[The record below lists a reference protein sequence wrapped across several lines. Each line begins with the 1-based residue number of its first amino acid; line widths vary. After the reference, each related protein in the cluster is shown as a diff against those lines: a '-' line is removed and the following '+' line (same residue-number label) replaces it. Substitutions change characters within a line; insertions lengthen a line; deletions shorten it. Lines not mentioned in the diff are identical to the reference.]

1 MINNAQVRRGG
12 VLRQALMRKTGNMI
26 APANKFILRVLY
38 LSTSMLLAL
47 ALLSCAGSGGSPADS
62 AAAGAGRGKGRPEK
76 GQAANR
82 PAVHVETVGIQRIS
96 VQRQVEL
103 AGTLVSPG
111 QARVTSEAPGV
122 VREVLVELGQEVQVG
137 QPIVRLDPRELQIA
151 LERAESL
158 LRQTEAQLGIDGVRY
173 KEPPPDEQIAIV
185 RTAIAN
191 RDDARAQLQRT
202 TQLMQKGLVPQAD
215 FDTVQTRV
223 KVTEAAYQAALETV
237 QSLKAT
243 LQERRA
249 ALELARKKLNDAV
262 IRAPVA
268 GSIAE
273 RLVQPGEFIRENT
286 PVVTIVQMNPL
297 KLRTAVQE
305 RYAEVMRPGLPAEFR
320 VESLPEARFQGKVAY
335 ISPAVDQATRTFA
348 VEILVDNRE
357 RRLKPGFF
365 AKGVIY
371 TRLDTDVLAV
381 PERAISTLAGVST
394 VYVIDGNNTVR
405 QQVVALGARQGDLV
419 EVTSGLQGT
428 ELLAASNLNQLA
440 TGMKVETGAAAEA
453 APPEGRP
460 ERKPGARR
468 GDGGK
473 R

>member
-1 MINNAQVRRGG
+1 M
-12 VLRQALMRKTGNMI
+12 T
-26 APANKFILRVLY
+26 APANKWILRVLY
-38 LSTSMLLAL
+38 PLTF
-47 ALLSCAGSGGSPADS
+47 ALLGFALVSCAGSGGSPAAS
-62 AAAGAGRGKGRPEK
+62 GSPEAARGKSRPEK
-76 GQAANR
+76 GQGPGR
-82 PAVHVETVGIQRIS
+82 PAVHVETAGIQRIS
-96 VQRQVEL
+96 IQRQVEL

-111 QARVTSEAPGV
+111 QARVSSEAPGV

-137 QPIVRLDPRELQIA
+137 QPLVRLDPRELQIA

-158 LRQTEAQLGIDGVRY
+158 LRQTEAQLGIDGVRR
-173 KEPPPDEQIAIV
+173 KEPPPDEEIAIV

-249 ALELARKKLNDAV
+249 AVELARKKLNDAV

-320 VESLPEARFQGKVAY
+320 VESLPDARFQGKVAY

-381 PERAISTLAGVST
+381 PERAVSTLAGVST
-394 VYVIDGNNTVR
+394 VYVIGQDNTVR
-405 QQVVALGARQGDLV
+405 QQVVTLGTRQGDLV
-419 EVTSGLQGT
+419 EVSSGLQGS
-428 ELLAASNLNQLA
+428 EVLAASNLNQLA
-440 TGMKVETGAAAEA
+440 TGMRVETGTATDAAAPA
-453 APPEGRP
+453 GRP
-460 ERKPGARR
+460 ERKPGARK
-468 GDGGK
+468 GDGGT

>member
-1 MINNAQVRRGG
+1 
-12 VLRQALMRKTGNMI
+12 MI
-26 APANKFILRVLY
+26 APADKFILRVLY

-47 ALLSCAGSGGSPADS
+47 ALLSCAGSGGNPADS

-76 GQAANR
+76 GQAASR
-82 PAVHVETVGIQRIS
+82 PAVHVETAGIQRIS

-111 QARVTSEAPGV
+111 QARVSSEAPGV

-273 RLVQPGEFIRENT
+273 RLIQPGEFIRENT

-320 VESLPEARFQGKVAY
+320 VESLPDARFQGKVAY

-440 TGMKVETGAAAEA
+440 TGMKVETGAATEA

>member
-1 MINNAQVRRGG
+1 
-12 VLRQALMRKTGNMI
+12 MI
-26 APANKFILRVLY
+26 APADKFILRVLY

-47 ALLSCAGSGGSPADS
+47 ALLSCAGSGGSPADFAS
-62 AAAGAGRGKGRPEK
+62 AGAGRGKGRPEK
-76 GQAANR
+76 GQAASR
-82 PAVHVETVGIQRIS
+82 PAVHVETAGTQRIS

-111 QARVTSEAPGV
+111 QARVSSEAPGV

-137 QPIVRLDPRELQIA
+137 QPIVRLDPRELHIA

-173 KEPPPDEQIAIV
+173 KEPTPDEQIAIV

-262 IRAPVA
+262 IRAPMA